1 MSNSGHKQV
10 GWILV
15 ILGLFFILQYLLDW
29 EFYWAVV
36 LIIVGG
42 VLFLYALL
50 KRNEG
55 GIFPGT
61 FLFLLG
67 MIFLLHQI
75 DVIDPL
81 SETWPLILIIIGVSF
96 VMIFL
101 VRPQDWGVL
110 IPGGIL
116 IILGLIFLLRNYRY
130 ISWGT
135 VGDILQWWPL
145 ILIVLGVKFLIPKRT
160 TDE

>member
-15 ILGLFFILQYLLDW
+15 VLGLFFILQYLLDW

-42 VLFLYALL
+42 VLFLYAIV
-50 KRNEG
+50 KRSEG
-55 GIFPGT
+55 SIFPGT

-67 MIFLLHQI
+67 LIFLLYEI
-75 DVIDPL
+75 GVIDPL
-81 SETWPLILIIIGVSF
+81 TETWPLILIVIGVSF

-101 VRPQDWGVL
+101 LRPKDWGVL

-116 IILGLIFLLRNYRY
+116 VVLGLIFLLRNYRY

-145 ILIVLGVKFLIPKRT
+145 ILVVLGIRLLIPKRT
-160 TDE
+160 SSE

>member
-1 MSNSGHKQV
+1 MPKSGHKQL

-15 ILGLFFILQYLLDW
+15 VLGLFFILQYLLDW
-29 EFYWAVV
+29 DFYWAVV

-42 VLFLYALL
+42 VLFLYAIV
-50 KRNEG
+50 KRSEG
-55 GIFPGT
+55 GIFPGS

-67 MIFLLHQI
+67 LIFLLYEI
-75 DVIDPL
+75 GVIDPL
-81 SETWPLILIIIGVSF
+81 NETWPLILIVLGISF

-101 VRPQDWGVL
+101 IRPQDWGVL

-116 IILGLIFLLRNYRY
+116 VVLGLIFLLRNYRY
-130 ISWGT
+130 ISWDA

-145 ILIVLGVKFLIPKRT
+145 ILVAMGVGLLIFKRKSNG
-160 TDE
+160 

>member
-1 MSNSGHKQV
+1 MSNSGHKQM

-15 ILGLFFILQYLLDW
+15 VLGLFFILQYLLDW
-29 EFYWAVV
+29 EFYWAMV
-36 LIIVGG
+36 LIVVGG
-42 VLFLYALL
+42 VLFLYALI
-50 KRNEG
+50 KRSEG

-67 MIFLLHQI
+67 LIFLLNQF

-145 ILIVLGVKFLIPKRT
+145 ILIVLGVKLLMSKRT
-160 TDE
+160 AGE

>member
-15 ILGLFFILQYLLDW
+15 VLGLFFMLQYLLDW

-36 LIIVGG
+36 LIVVGG

-50 KRNEG
+50 KRSES

-67 MIFLLHQI
+67 LIFLLHQI
-75 DVIDPL
+75 DLIDPL
-81 SETWPLILIIIGVSF
+81 SKTWPLILIIIGVSF

-116 IILGLIFLLRNYRY
+116 TILGLIFLLRNYRY
-130 ISWGT
+130 ISWGA
-135 VGDILQWWPL
+135 VGDILEWWPL
-145 ILIVLGVKFLIPKRT
+145 ILVVVGVRLLMPKRT

>member
-1 MSNSGHKQV
+1 MSNSGHKQM

-15 ILGLFFILQYLLDW
+15 VLGLFFLLQYLLDW

-36 LIIVGG
+36 LIVVGG
-42 VLFLYALL
+42 VLFLYALI
-50 KRNEG
+50 KRSEA

-67 MIFLLHQI
+67 LIFLLHQI
-75 DVIDPL
+75 DLIDPL
-81 SETWPLILIIIGVSF
+81 TKTWPLILIIIGISF

-116 IILGLIFLLRNYRY
+116 TILGLIFLLRNYRY

-145 ILIVLGVKFLIPKRT
+145 ILIVLGVILLMSKRT
-160 TDE
+160 AGE